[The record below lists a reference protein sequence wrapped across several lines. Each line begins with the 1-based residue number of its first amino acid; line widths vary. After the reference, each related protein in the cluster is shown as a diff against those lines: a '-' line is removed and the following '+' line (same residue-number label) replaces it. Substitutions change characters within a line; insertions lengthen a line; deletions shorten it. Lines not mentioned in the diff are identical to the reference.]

1 MQFSG
6 PWSLAQNCAKQ
17 KANYPGG
24 DVMGAIQDLD
34 ADEMLMRI
42 EALGNSI
49 ELLKSLHAELIE
61 TYQQKYEPDA

>member
-1 MQFSG
+1 
-6 PWSLAQNCAKQ
+6 
-17 KANYPGG
+17 
-24 DVMGAIQDLD
+24 MGAIQDLD

-61 TYQQKYEPDA
+61 TYQQKHEPDA